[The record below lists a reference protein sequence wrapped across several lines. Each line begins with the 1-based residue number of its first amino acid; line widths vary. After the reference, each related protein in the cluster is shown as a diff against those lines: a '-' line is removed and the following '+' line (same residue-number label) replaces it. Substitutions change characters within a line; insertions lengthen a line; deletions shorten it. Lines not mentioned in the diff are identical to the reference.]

1 MQGIF
6 AAINSVFGFI
16 GPLSDFLWDFPTNM
30 EWYRHI
36 PILGNI

>member
-16 GPLSDFLWDFPTNM
+16 GPLSDFLWDFSYKYGM
-30 EWYRHI
+30 VQKYSYFR
-36 PILGNI
+36 